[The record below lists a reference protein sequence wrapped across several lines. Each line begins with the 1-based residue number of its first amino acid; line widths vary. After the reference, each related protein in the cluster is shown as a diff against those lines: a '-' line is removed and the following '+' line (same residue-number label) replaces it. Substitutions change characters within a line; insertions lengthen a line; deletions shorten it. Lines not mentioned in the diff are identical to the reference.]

1 MQLLAALLAAGS
13 AGAAEL
19 PSREVAFESGGY
31 RLNGTLTLPGRL
43 LGGVLIIPGSGPT
56 DRNGTS
62 RIAPSIPPAYRQWA
76 ERLGEGGFGALR
88 FDKRSVTY
96 PDIDFRSFDQ
106 EAQIADAVSAVGFLR
121 SVAELASKPIF
132 IVGHS
137 EGGTLAPMVAERS
150 GAVAGVVVV
159 NAVQFPVDELLLAQF
174 EAMNVP
180 PEQRDEV
187 KRLFM
192 QIKDGSFA
200 KGGLLLGV
208 GAAYWRQRI
217 DYSSRSPATL
227 SRLPMPLLLVQSLD
241 DETLPR
247 GTLARNVALLR
258 TVVPN
263 KKSAQLSELPG
274 HDHFGMLRG
283 GREPSTEFM
292 RILLDWLR
300 SEARV
305 TASPARA
312 DPSARGTRD

>member
-137 EGGTLAPMVAERS
+137 EGGTLAPIVAERS

-159 NAVQFPVDELLLAQF
+159 NTVQFPVEGDD
-174 EAMNVP
+174 P
-180 PEQRDEV
+180 
-187 KRLFM
+187 LFM

-208 GAAYWRQRI
+208 GAAYWRQWI

-227 SRLPMPLLLVQSLD
+227 SRLSMPLLLVQSLD
-241 DETLPR
+241 DETLPG